1 MATNQ
6 SQHLQIHKDNSEYF
20 LSVKDDTLTLLRSI
34 FSSDTPLVKSQFFE
48 LFKSSR
54 MNTGEVKLWL
64 HVLIQT
70 IEDWLNF
77 KKHPMSDSYKK
88 LIRDVDKWA
97 FKKSFT
103 MDRICEAMDEAFSMD
118 PEVFTH
124 KFRKWLNNNRAV
136 DLTKKFHV
144 EEPFEI
150 YNQELEFKENKDD
163 GIKDF

>member
-1 MATNQ
+1 MA
-6 SQHLQIHKDNSEYF
+6 IDNNNEYF
-20 LSVKDDTLTLLRSI
+20 LSVKDDTWNLLTTI
-34 FSSDTPLVKSQFFE
+34 FPSDTPLVKSQFFE

-54 MNTGEVKLWL
+54 MNTGEVKLWI

-77 KKHPMSDSYKK
+77 KKHPMSDSYKR

-103 MDRICEAMDEAFSMD
+103 MDRICEAMDEAFNID

-124 KFRKWLNNNRAV
+124 KFRKWLNDNRAV
-136 DLTKKFHV
+136 DLTKKFHMDEQIGRAHV
-144 EEPFEI
+144 
-150 YNQELEFKENKDD
+150 
-163 GIKDF
+163 